1 MIFAYVAGN
10 VKISDYLQINYVA
23 GSSDPAQAMLLVN
36 NTAFVDEIAS
46 EVSPAFHFCYR
57 HKNLLL
63 FQL

>member
-1 MIFAYVAGN
+1 MAFIE
-10 VKISDYLQINYVA
+10 I
-23 GSSDPAQAMLLVN
+23 VN
-36 NTAFVDEIAS
+36 CESELNKPSFSQKPGLSMFVDEIAS